1 MGQPLT
7 TDNIDDSVRSALRVT
22 TDDIIRR
29 LDRVEQ
35 IVKEDLGFDRTQKNE
50 LPDGNIRL
58 DQMYS
63 RLDEFKNELVLMRE
77 EMKLIREQL
86 VFLNQKM
93 AEETKSLNPS
103 TPLRAG
109 SFQPSAFSLYPLPP
123 TFSRMTIRRSD
134 HLTISFPLT

>member
-7 TDNIDDSVRSALRVT
+7 TDNIDDSVRSALKAT

-50 LPDGNIRL
+50 LPDGNVRL

-63 RLDEFKNELVLMRE
+63 RLDEFKNELMLMRE
-77 EMKLIREQL
+77 EMKLVREQL
-86 VFLNQKM
+86 AFLNQKM
-93 AEETKSLNPS
+93 AGDG
-103 TPLRAG
+103 R
-109 SFQPSAFSLYPLPP
+109 
-123 TFSRMTIRRSD
+123 
-134 HLTISFPLT
+134 